1 MPVRVS
7 LDAKL
12 YHGPAGSAAST
23 LLSTV
28 GDVTV
33 SLKKSETK
41 ISSRASRWALFK
53 GALKE
58 AEISFEVVDDSG
70 DGALGTILG
79 AFMSDT
85 PLAFFVKDAVD
96 GSGLDADFEVLGADR
111 DEKLEDAIKYK
122 FTIKPTYVSRYPT
135 WSGGSAAS
143 GAGSGG
149 EAGTG
154 GEGGA
159 T

>member
-12 YHGPAGSAAST
+12 YHGPAGNTATT
-23 LLSTV
+23 LLTTV

-58 AEISFEVVDDSG
+58 AEISFEVVDDSSST
-70 DGALGTILG
+70 ALGTILN

-85 PLAFFVKDAVD
+85 PLAFLIKDAVD

-135 WSGGSAAS
+135 WSTG
-143 GAGSGG
+143 GAGAEG
-149 EAGTG
+149 G
-154 GEGGA
+154 GEGGGGGS

>member
-12 YHGPAGSAAST
+12 YYGPAETTAST
-23 LLSTV
+23 LLNTV

-58 AEISFEVVDDSG
+58 AEISFEVVDDSS
-70 DGALGTILG
+70 DGALGALLA

-85 PLAFFVKDAVD
+85 PMAFLVKDAVD

-122 FTIKPTYVSRYPT
+122 FTIKPTFVSRYPS
-135 WSGGSAAS
+135 WSGGS
-143 GAGSGG
+143 GAG
-149 EAGTG
+149 AG
-154 GEGGA
+154 GEGGS

>member
-12 YHGPAGSAAST
+12 YYGSAGNTAST
-23 LLSTV
+23 LLKTV

-58 AEISFEVVDDSG
+58 ADISFEVVDDSS
-70 DGALGTILG
+70 DGALGALLA
-79 AFMSDT
+79 AFMSDS
-85 PLAFFVKDAVD
+85 PMAFLVKDAVD
-96 GSGLDADFEVLGADR
+96 GSGLDADFEVLAADR

-122 FTIKPTYVSRYPT
+122 FTIKPTYVNRYPT
-135 WSGGSAAS
+135 WSGGGAAAPAAGGES
-143 GAGSGG
+143 GSGD
-149 EAGTG
+149 
-154 GEGGA
+154 EGG
-159 T
+159 TT

>member
-1 MPVRVS
+1 MSVRVS

-12 YHGPAGSAAST
+12 YYGTAGATAAT
-23 LLSTV
+23 LINTV

-41 ISSRASRWALFK
+41 ISSRASRWALTK

-58 AEISFEVVDDSG
+58 ADISFEVVDDST
-70 DGALGTILG
+70 DGSMQAILM

-85 PLAFFVKDAVD
+85 PMAFFVKDAID
-96 GSGLDADFEVLGADR
+96 GHGLDADFEIIGADR

-122 FTIKPTYVSRYPT
+122 FTIKPTYVSRYPA
-135 WSGGSAAS
+135 WSGG
-143 GAGSGG
+143 
-149 EAGTG
+149 E
-154 GEGGA
+154 
-159 T
+159 

>member
-12 YHGPAGSAAST
+12 YYGPAGTTAST
-23 LLSTV
+23 LLNTV
-28 GDVTV
+28 GDVTL

-41 ISSRASRWALFK
+41 ISSRASRWALVK

-58 AEISFEVVDDSG
+58 AEISFEVVDDSADSAMQHDPDRLHERHA
-70 DGALGTILG
+70 DGLLRQGRRSTA
-79 AFMSDT
+79 
-85 PLAFFVKDAVD
+85 
-96 GSGLDADFEVLGADR
+96 SGLDADFEIMGADR

-135 WSGGSAAS
+135 WSGG
-143 GAGSGG
+143 GGGS
-149 EAGTG
+149 
-154 GEGGA
+154 
-159 T
+159 

>member
-12 YHGPAGSAAST
+12 YHGPAGSTANT
-23 LLSTV
+23 VLNTV
-28 GDVTV
+28 GDVTL

-70 DGALGTILG
+70 DNALETILG

-85 PLAFFVKDAVD
+85 PLAFLIKDAVD
-96 GSGLDADFEVLGADR
+96 GGGLDADFEVLGADR

-135 WSGGSAAS
+135 WATGGGS
-143 GAGSGG
+143 
-149 EAGTG
+149 
-154 GEGGA
+154 
-159 T
+159 

>member
-1 MPVRVS
+1 MSVRVS

-12 YHGPAGSAAST
+12 YYGTAGSPAAT

-28 GDVTV
+28 GDVTL

-41 ISSRASRWALFK
+41 ISSRASRWALVK

-58 AEISFEVVDDSG
+58 AEISFEVVDDSA
-70 DGALGTILG
+70 DGAMEAILT

-85 PLAFFVKDAVD
+85 PMAFFVKDAAD
-96 GSGLDADFEVLGADR
+96 GHGLDADFEIIGADR

-122 FTIKPTYVSRYPT
+122 FTIKPTYVSRYPA
-135 WSGGSAAS
+135 WSGGS
-143 GAGSGG
+143 GS
-149 EAGTG
+149 
-154 GEGGA
+154 
-159 T
+159 

>member
-12 YHGPAGSAAST
+12 YYGAAGSTANT

-58 AEISFEVVDDSG
+58 AEISFEVVDDSANS
-70 DGALGTILG
+70 ALGTLLG
-79 AFMSDT
+79 AFMGDT
-85 PLAFFVKDAVD
+85 PMAFLVKDAVD
-96 GSGLDADFEVLGADR
+96 GSGLDADFEILGADR

-122 FTIKPTYVSRYPT
+122 FTIKPTYVSRYPS
-135 WSGGSAAS
+135 WSNGGVMMPLSS
-143 GAGSGG
+143 
-149 EAGTG
+149 

>member
-12 YHGPAGSAAST
+12 YYGAVGSTANT
-23 LLSTV
+23 LLNTV

-41 ISSRASRWALFK
+41 ISSRATRWSMVK

-70 DGALGTILG
+70 DSAMQQILT

-85 PLAFFVKDAVD
+85 PMAFFVKDADD
-96 GSGLDADFEVLGADR
+96 GYGLDADFEILGADR

-135 WSGGSAAS
+135 WSGG
-143 GAGSGG
+143 GG
-149 EAGTG
+149 T
-154 GEGGA
+154 
-159 T
+159 

>member
-1 MPVRVS
+1 MSVRVS

-12 YHGPAGSAAST
+12 YYGTAGATAAT
-23 LLSTV
+23 LINTV

-41 ISSRASRWALFK
+41 ISSRASRWALTK

-58 AEISFEVVDDSG
+58 ADISFEVVDDST
-70 DGALGTILG
+70 DGSMQAILT

-85 PLAFFVKDAVD
+85 PMAFFVKDAID
-96 GSGLDADFEVLGADR
+96 GYGLDADFEIIGADR

-122 FTIKPTYVSRYPT
+122 FTIKPTYVSRYPA
-135 WSGGSAAS
+135 WSGG
-143 GAGSGG
+143 
-149 EAGTG
+149 E
-154 GEGGA
+154 
-159 T
+159 

>member
-12 YHGPAGSAAST
+12 YYGTAGSTANT
-23 LLSTV
+23 LINTV
-28 GDVTV
+28 GDVNV

-58 AEISFEVVDDSG
+58 AEISFDVTDDS
-70 DGALGTILG
+70 DNTALAALVA
-79 AFMSDT
+79 AFMNDT
-85 PLAFFVKDAVD
+85 PLAFLVKDAVD

-111 DEKLEDAIKYK
+111 DEKLEEAIKYK
-122 FTIKPTYVSRYPT
+122 FTIKPTYVSRYPA
-135 WSGGSAAS
+135 WSGGGAAS
-143 GAGSGG
+143 APPSGG
-149 EAGTG
+149 E
-154 GEGGA
+154 
-159 T
+159 

>member
-12 YHGPAGSAAST
+12 YYGSAGSTANT
-23 LLSTV
+23 LLNTV
-28 GDVTV
+28 GDVTL

-70 DGALGTILG
+70 DTALATILT
-79 AFMSDT
+79 AFMGDT
-85 PLAFFVKDAVD
+85 PMAFLIKDAVD

-111 DEKLEDAIKYK
+111 DEKLEDAVKYK
-122 FTIKPTYVSRYPT
+122 FTIKPTFVSRYPA
-135 WSGGSAAS
+135 WSIGTAA
-143 GAGSGG
+143 AGSGEG
-149 EAGTG
+149 G
-154 GEGGA
+154 GEGG